1 MLPVIEMLEK
11 DNQVLMPQLGL
22 PHSREHGLNGLTQL
36 SQLDGD
42 DIEYVMLKDDED
54 GEDQDNE
61 NDQEN
66 NQDFSFNNL

>member
-1 MLPVIEMLEK
+1 
-11 DNQVLMPQLGL
+11 
-22 PHSREHGLNGLTQL
+22 LNGLTQL

-54 GEDQDNE
+54 GEDEDNE

-66 NQDFSFNNL
+66 N